1 MSEARKREIERP
13 SERLDTESVKS
24 FDKRARA
31 HTTPGLSAESR
42 RQHLPIIDRL
52 VLMSAYLIDACEA
65 LLPLAK
71 SIELAALADMFD
83 AVKANFAG
91 LLESERKRERNSN
104 NNNSNLV
111 TVFVG
116 SIRSAALK
124 ISRRSIIYSLPE
136 NLFAFKF
143 RREASSTR

>member
-1 MSEARKREIERP
+1 MKQREEQGGKPGEAGTHTHATASRP
-13 SERLDTESVKS
+13 
-24 FDKRARA
+24 KRARA

-104 NNNSNLV
+104 NNNSNN
-111 TVFVG
+111 
-116 SIRSAALK
+116 SLK
-124 ISRRSIIYSLPE
+124 ISMIT
-136 NLFAFKF
+136 A
-143 RREASSTR
+143 